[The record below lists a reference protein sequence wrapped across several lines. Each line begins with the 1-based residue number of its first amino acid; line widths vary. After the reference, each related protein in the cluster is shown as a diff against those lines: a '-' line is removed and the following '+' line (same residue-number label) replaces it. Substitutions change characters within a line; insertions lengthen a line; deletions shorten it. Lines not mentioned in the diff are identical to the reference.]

1 MRKNKPG
8 GGFLLEFVI
17 ITGMSGAGKSQAM
30 KAMEDMGYYC
40 MDNLPPT
47 LLPKFAELCCKSKGT
62 IDKVAV
68 VVDIRGGIFFQDLFD
83 SLEEL
88 EKMNIKYRIL
98 FLDAEDPVLVKR
110 YKELRRPHPLNP
122 YGRIID
128 GIEEERVL
136 LEDIKNRADY
146 IIDTSK
152 LTIGMLKEEISK
164 IFVEGEEFRQLA
176 ISVVSFGFKHGI
188 LLDADLV
195 FDVRF
200 IPNPYY
206 IPELRDLT
214 GEDKAVKD
222 YIFAWEQTNT
232 FLEKLLD
239 MLEFLIPYY
248 IKEGKTQL
256 IIGIGCTGGR
266 HRSVAITNKIVDEL
280 KSKGHRAI
288 ASHRDYKLD

>member
-1 MRKNKPG
+1 M
-8 GGFLLEFVI
+8 EFVI

-47 LLPKFAELCCKSKGT
+47 LLPKFAELCHQSKRN

-68 VVDIRGGIFFQDLFD
+68 VVDIRGGIFFEDLFKG
-83 SLEEL
+83 LEEL
-88 EKMNIKYRIL
+88 NEEGIKYSIL
-98 FLDAEDPVLVKR
+98 FLDALDQVLIKR

-122 YGRIID
+122 KG
-128 GIEEERVL
+128 GILNGILEERKL
-136 LEDIKNRADY
+136 LEEVKKKADFV
-146 IIDTSK
+146 IDTSK
-152 LTIGMLKEEISK
+152 LTIGMLKEEIYK
-164 IFVEGEEFRQLA
+164 IFFEGLELRKLT
-176 ISVVSFGFKHGI
+176 ISIVSFGFKHGM

-206 IPELRDLT
+206 VPELKDFT
-214 GEDKAVKD
+214 GEDEDVKKYVFHWD
-222 YIFAWEQTNT
+222 QTNI
-232 FLEKLLD
+232 FMDKLMD

-256 IIGIGCTGGR
+256 IIGIGCTGGK
-266 HRSVAITNKIVDEL
+266 HRSVAIANEIEKRL
-280 KSKGHRAI
+280 KENEHRAI
-288 ASHRDYKLD
+288 VSHRDYKLA

>member
-1 MRKNKPG
+1 MEVKG
-8 GGFLLEFVI
+8 IMEFVI

-30 KAMEDMGYYC
+30 KAMEDIGYYC
-40 MDNLPPT
+40 MDNLPPA
-47 LLPKFAELCCKSKGT
+47 LLPKFAELCYQSKRT

-68 VVDIRGGIFFQDLFD
+68 VVDIRGGIFFDDLFKG
-83 SLEEL
+83 LEDL
-88 EKMNIKYRIL
+88 NKKGLKYRIL
-98 FLDAEDPVLVKR
+98 FLDAEDNVLIKR

-122 YGRIID
+122 NGRIIE
-128 GIEEERVL
+128 GIIEEREL
-136 LEDIKNRADY
+136 LKEVKRRANY

-152 LTIGMLKEEISK
+152 LTIGMLKEEIAK
-164 IFVEGEEFRQLA
+164 IFVEGEELRKLT

-206 IPELRDLT
+206 VKELKDLT
-214 GEDKAVKD
+214 GEDESVKE
-222 YIFAWEQTNT
+222 YVFAWEQTKT
-232 FLEKLLD
+232 FTKKLID

-266 HRSVAITNKIVDEL
+266 HRSVAIANNIESKL
-280 KSKGHRAI
+280 KGNGHRAI
-288 ASHRDYKLD
+288 VNHRDYRLT

>member
-1 MRKNKPG
+1 M
-8 GGFLLEFVI
+8 EFVI

-30 KAMEDMGYYC
+30 KAMEDIGYYC
-40 MDNLPPT
+40 MDNLPPA
-47 LLPKFAELCCKSKGT
+47 LLPKFAELCYQSKRT

-68 VVDIRGGIFFQDLFD
+68 VVDIRGGIFFDDLFKG
-83 SLEEL
+83 LEDL
-88 EKMNIKYRIL
+88 NKKGLKYRIL
-98 FLDAEDPVLVKR
+98 FLDAEDNVLIKR

-122 YGRIID
+122 NGRIIE
-128 GIEEERVL
+128 GIIEEREL
-136 LEDIKNRADY
+136 LKEVKRRANY

-152 LTIGMLKEEISK
+152 LTIGMLKEEIAK
-164 IFVEGEEFRQLA
+164 IFVEGEELRKLT

-206 IPELRDLT
+206 VKELKDLT
-214 GEDKAVKD
+214 GEDESVKE
-222 YIFAWEQTNT
+222 YVFAWEQTKT
-232 FLEKLLD
+232 FTKKLID

-266 HRSVAITNKIVDEL
+266 HRSVAIANNIESKL
-280 KSKGHRAI
+280 KGNGHRAI
-288 ASHRDYKLD
+288 VNHRDYRLT